1 VNVQLTDCGRSES
14 GFAERADCTVRAT
27 AAALGI
33 KYDEAHAKLAALGR
47 KDRAR
52 FKWLKHAASLGFET
66 RPDLSCQTVEKAL
79 KEMQRGRFIVRVSCH
94 VFAVVNGTVLDMF
107 PPKPKAQVKMVYQ
120 SEVL

>member
-52 FKWLKHAASLGFET
+52 FKFQKHAAALGLET
-66 RPDLSCQTVEKAL
+66 RPDLTCQTVEKAL
-79 KEMQRGRFIVRVSCH
+79 KEMQRGRFVVRVARH
-94 VFAVVNGTVLDMF
+94 VFAVVNGTVLDMM
-107 PPKPKAQVKMVYQ
+107 PPKPKARVKMVYQ
-120 SEVL
+120 SEVI